1 MTARPVP
8 LQPPSPLLLAAMDA
22 HGRGQWGEAE
32 ARYRKVLAADP
43 RDAVA
48 WHGYAVLEHQRGD
61 LSGGLERIR
70 RAIELQPAVPEF
82 QVALGN
88 LLKADGRLQ
97 EAAHAYFL
105 AVSMN
110 PRYVEAY
117 NNLGT
122 TYRAMGTLPEA
133 EAVLQQALRIRPGD
147 ADVLCNLGAVC
158 LDLGRPPEAVA
169 HLREATR
176 SAPTAMEGWFNL
188 GNALHAA
195 GSDEEAAGAYQHALK
210 LAPDLVPGW
219 YNLGNL
225 LCRLDRLEDAGTCY
239 QRVLALDPGHVRAI
253 FNLGNVLQAGA
264 LHDDA
269 IACYRE
275 VLRHRPDHAL
285 AHFWWATALANS
297 GRSTEASEHYDLA
310 LALDP
315 AMARAYHMKGGMLYN
330 QGRIGE
336 AIRVSLKALDVQR
349 ELPFTFSNSLFM
361 MNYADDVSA
370 AELSAKHREF
380 QERFGAAAPRRTAHA
395 NVPEPGRRIRIG
407 YLSPDLRRHSVSYFI
422 EPVLAHHDRDRFEV
436 HCYFNSSLP
445 DEVTARFKGYGHA
458 WHDCYWMSDDELA
471 AQIAADG
478 IDILV
483 DLAGHTSGNR
493 MLTLARKPAPL
504 QVSWLGYPTITG
516 LAAVDYRVTDPQVDP
531 EDGEPREGT
540 ETPLRLPHS
549 YYCYR
554 PIAPA
559 PDVAPPPS
567 VRTGHVTF
575 GSFNNLAKVSDR
587 TLTLWAAV
595 LEAVPAS
602 RLLVKARSLDDAAV
616 RRSLQERMQKLGIDA
631 GRLLLRGWEHGFGGQ
646 LALYAEIDIALDTF
660 PYNGGTTTCE
670 ALWMGVP
677 VVSLRGETHA
687 SRMGASLLH
696 AAALPEL
703 VARDA
708 ESFVRIARELA
719 ADGERLA
726 GLRGSM
732 RDRLRAAPLLDE
744 VRFTLDLEAAYGDI
758 WKRWCH
764 AAASTPPPARATIAA
779 GESHRL
785 AAPQDAQTWNSLG
798 LAEQALDHIVQA
810 ETCYRRAL
818 ALDALAVEP
827 LVNLATLFEEQGRF
841 EEAAIL
847 LEGGVRQH
855 PTDARVWSNLGVK
868 RLALKEAAR
877 AIECFERAMALD
889 PTLASARLYAGIARL
904 LCGDFERGW
913 PLYEARW
920 DAVPA
925 LAASRPAGAAREWG
939 GEALDGAPILLYAE
953 QGLGDALQFVRYAPL
968 VAARGGRVHLVTHA
982 ALKRLFESVPG
993 VTSVHAFG
1001 EPLPACPWQAALMSL
1016 PRVMMTTLGS
1026 VPNGVPY
1033 LSASAADRDREA
1045 LRLGPR
1051 SALRVGFVW
1060 AGDPRPDDRRATVVD
1075 RRRSVSLAAC
1085 AALWS
1090 VPGIEWYTLQKGAAA
1105 AQIRSLPSD
1114 VHLIDHTSEL
1124 DDFLDTAALV
1134 SNLDLVISVDTS
1146 VAHLAGALGVPVW
1159 LLSRSD
1165 GCWRWL
1171 LDREDSPW
1179 YPSLRIFRQEHPF
1192 AWGPLIARVADALQA
1207 HAARWAR
1214 SEALV

>member
-1 MTARPVP
+1 VATPLQRRDEVTARPVP

-22 HGRGQWGEAE
+22 HGRGQWAEAE
-32 ARYRKVLAADP
+32 ARYRNVLAADP

-48 WHGYAVLEHQRGD
+48 WHGYAVLEHQRGN

-147 ADVLCNLGAVC
+147 ADLLCNLGAVC
-158 LDLGRPPEAVA
+158 LDLGRHAEAVA

-176 SAPTAMEGWFNL
+176 TAPAVMEGWFNL

-195 GSDEEAAGAYQHALK
+195 GSDEQAADAYQRALQ

-253 FNLGNVLQAGA
+253 FNLGNVLQAGG

-269 IACYRE
+269 IACYQE

-285 AHFWWATALANS
+285 AHFWWATALAYS

-361 MNYADDVSA
+361 MNYGDDVSA
-370 AELSAKHREF
+370 AELFAKHREF
-380 QERFGAAAPRRTAHA
+380 QERFGAAAPRRAAHA
-395 NVPEPGRRIRIG
+395 NVPDPGRRIRIG

-445 DEVTARFKGYGHA
+445 DEVTARFKEYGHV
-458 WHDCYWMSDDELA
+458 WHDCYWMSDNELA
-471 AQIAADG
+471 AKIAADG

-516 LAAVDYRVTDPQVDP
+516 LAAIDYRITDALVDP
-531 EDGEPREGT
+531 EDDQAHDGAER
-540 ETPLRLPHS
+540 PLRLPHS

-567 VRTGHVTF
+567 ARNGHVVF

-595 LEAVPAS
+595 LAAVPQS
-602 RLLVKARSLDDAAV
+602 RLLIKARSLDDAAV
-616 RRSLQERMQKLGIDA
+616 RRSLQERISPCTPRSISPSIRIPTMAARPHARPCGWAYRWFRYAAKPTRRAWGRVSSKLPHCPNWW
-631 GRLLLRGWEHGFGGQ
+631 L
-646 LALYAEIDIALDTF
+646 
-660 PYNGGTTTCE
+660 TT
-670 ALWMGVP
+670 P
-677 VVSLRGETHA
+677 NPSFA
-687 SRMGASLLH
+687 SRARSRPTMSGWQRCASPC
-696 AAALPEL
+696 AI
-703 VARDA
+703 VC
-708 ESFVRIARELA
+708 
-719 ADGERLA
+719 
-726 GLRGSM
+726 
-732 RDRLRAAPLLDE
+732 APLRCSTKDDS
-744 VRFTLDLEAAYGDI
+744 RAT
-758 WKRWCH
+758 WKRP
-764 AAASTPPPARATIAA
+764 TPIF
-779 GESHRL
+779 GIS
-785 AAPQDAQTWNSLG
+785 G
-798 LAEQALDHIVQA
+798 
-810 ETCYRRAL
+810 
-818 ALDALAVEP
+818 
-827 LVNLATLFEEQGRF
+827 
-841 EEAAIL
+841 
-847 LEGGVRQH
+847 
-855 PTDARVWSNLGVK
+855 
-868 RLALKEAAR
+868 
-877 AIECFERAMALD
+877 AMALQLRRRSGHRSRS
-889 PTLASARLYAGIARL
+889 PPANPICR
-904 LCGDFERGW
+904 ERGGIRRSMPSMW
-913 PLYEARW
+913 PSRSTNGPPRLITG
-920 DAVPA
+920 
-925 LAASRPAGAAREWG
+925 AASR
-939 GEALDGAPILLYAE
+939 
-953 QGLGDALQFVRYAPL
+953 
-968 VAARGGRVHLVTHA
+968 
-982 ALKRLFESVPG
+982 
-993 VTSVHAFG
+993 
-1001 EPLPACPWQAALMSL
+1001 
-1016 PRVMMTTLGS
+1016 
-1026 VPNGVPY
+1026 
-1033 LSASAADRDREA
+1033 
-1045 LRLGPR
+1045 
-1051 SALRVGFVW
+1051 
-1060 AGDPRPDDRRATVVD
+1060 
-1075 RRRSVSLAAC
+1075 C
-1085 AALWS
+1085 A
-1090 VPGIEWYTLQKGAAA
+1090 
-1105 AQIRSLPSD
+1105 
-1114 VHLIDHTSEL
+1114 
-1124 DDFLDTAALV
+1124 
-1134 SNLDLVISVDTS
+1134 N
-1146 VAHLAGALGVPVW
+1146 
-1159 LLSRSD
+1159 
-1165 GCWRWL
+1165 
-1171 LDREDSPW
+1171 
-1179 YPSLRIFRQEHPF
+1179 
-1192 AWGPLIARVADALQA
+1192 
-1207 HAARWAR
+1207 
-1214 SEALV
+1214 